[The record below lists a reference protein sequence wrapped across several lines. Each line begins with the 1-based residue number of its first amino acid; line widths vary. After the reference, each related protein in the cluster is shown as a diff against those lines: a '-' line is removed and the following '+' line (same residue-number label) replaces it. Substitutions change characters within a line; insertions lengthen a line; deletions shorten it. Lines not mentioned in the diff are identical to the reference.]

1 MPCRLEW
8 ATTPENY
15 RMTTI
20 DATLRHALE
29 VSGRDLILTLDPAL
43 QGLPET
49 AHGGSVLAV
58 FDALADAAT
67 PREVSGIYRRR
78 VPLGVPLTLL
88 RTRADSTE
96 TFVLSDSSAT
106 VLVDGRVAPLA
117 AATAAVVDD
126 APLLEAPDGGDA
138 RAHPLPVSRACFACG
153 TDNELGLRVR
163 LEFDA
168 DAVRGTWQPRA
179 CFRRADGSLAPA
191 ALTTLL
197 DEAAFWLGVLATGE
211 SGMTTELRVSLHRPA
226 PFGARVTVTGARRAV
241 SSPGCSRS
249 TIQPACGACSPP
261 TRADRSMRGAR
272 AAVLVIPAAI
282 YFLSNF
288 HRVAPAVVAADLMKA
303 FSITAASLGAL
314 AAIYPY
320 VFAVMALVGGSLVE
334 TLGPRLT
341 IASGATTMALG
352 A

>member
-1 MPCRLEW
+1 
-8 ATTPENY
+8 
-15 RMTTI
+15 MTTI

-78 VPLGVPLTLL
+78 VPLGMPLTLL

-226 PFGARVTVTGARRAV
+226 PFGARVTVTGARGAV
-241 SSPGCSRS
+241 RPRGDDPRYQE
-249 TIQPACGACSPP
+249 TEIVA
-261 TRADRSMRGAR
+261 RADGQVVATARITFVVVRGAAR
-272 AAVLVIPAAI
+272 RLVTGMLAINDPTCVRRVFPA
-282 YFLSNF
+282 YT
-288 HRVAPAVVAADLMKA
+288 R
-303 FSITAASLGAL
+303 
-314 AAIYPY
+314 
-320 VFAVMALVGGSLVE
+320 
-334 TLGPRLT
+334 
-341 IASGATTMALG
+341 
-352 A
+352 